1 MHSLFAVHVKG
12 LAKLAVLAALVIGGG
27 TYARAFDNVVAF
39 GARFPGEPELG
50 HMKNEKISADN
61 MVRLA
66 QIYAEAVY
74 ELAKAED

>member
-1 MHSLFAVHVKG
+1 
-12 LAKLAVLAALVIGGG
+12 
-27 TYARAFDNVVAF
+27 
-39 GARFPGEPELG
+39 
-50 HMKNEKISADN
+50 MKNEKISADN